1 MQVWGSRTGVGGA
14 YEVVEDKVALAGTGT
29 IGSSREV
36 EAPVIVPK
44 KPAGRASVELAD
56 RAEEG
61 QIEEATWFGVGDE
74 ASDRRSEAYAVG
86 KVEDR
91 RSCTDEGSVGS
102 GSQVVSRR
110 FRIVG

>member
-36 EAPVIVPK
+36 EAPVVVPK
-44 KPAGRASVELAD
+44 TPAGRASVELAD
-56 RAEEG
+56 RSEEG
-61 QIEEATWFGVGDE
+61 QVDVAIWVGVGDE

-86 KVEDR
+86 EVEDR
-91 RSCTDEGSVGS
+91 RSCTGEGSVGS
-102 GSQVVSRR
+102 GKVVSRR
-110 FRIVG
+110 FRTVG